1 MNGIRN
7 ILTDRTIV
15 IIQARNVDESLKSF
29 GVIFNVFIAVI
40 AFIAL
45 TIAFFLLLIST
56 TQNIQEAVWEYGV
69 LRSMGLT
76 QLEGRRIFM
85 YEAFMIV
92 CTAQILGFLV
102 GLIITAMVTAQYYL
116 FIEQRIE
123 IEWPTPLLISML
135 VVSLVTTF
143 IAVYIP
149 IKTVNT
155 KQIAVILKGTA

>member
-1 MNGIRN
+1 
-7 ILTDRTIV
+7 
-15 IIQARNVDESLKSF
+15 
-29 GVIFNVFIAVI
+29 
-40 AFIAL
+40 
-45 TIAFFLLLIST
+45 
-56 TQNIQEAVWEYGV
+56 
-69 LRSMGLT
+69 MGLT

-155 KQIAVILKGTA
+155 KQIAVILKGTAWRTKLTQLNLYFIYFIQI

>member
-116 FIEQRIE
+116 FI
-123 IEWPTPLLISML
+123 
-135 VVSLVTTF
+135 
-143 IAVYIP
+143 
-149 IKTVNT
+149 
-155 KQIAVILKGTA
+155 